1 MSEVTTSNTSDVS
14 TQTPNPRPPI
24 LRTVSMPTTPTSSLA
39 ANPWYQRKFE
49 LVCSSFFFRVFFMFV
64 VFFYSFVMSS
74 KKKYEMNI
82 RIYQKNIN

>member
-64 VFFYSFVMSS
+64 VVFFIVSWCH
-74 KKKYEMNI
+74 
-82 RIYQKNIN
+82 RRKNTRWISEFIKRT